1 MGAEQGGGQTKHPID
16 FDSLL
21 EGASAE
27 SMDGMDALL
36 DAVAYAKTLPE
47 REQKIL
53 MLFCEG
59 YTQEEIGARVGVTKG
74 RICQILTAIKQKAQ
88 ILAIDSDEHYAE

>member
-1 MGAEQGGGQTKHPID
+1 MEAITGAEVN

-21 EGASAE
+21 EGANTE
-27 SMDGMDALL
+27 SVDDMDALI
-36 DAVAYAKTLPE
+36 DAVAYAKTLPR

-74 RICQILTAIKQKAQ
+74 RICQILRGICKR
-88 ILAIDSDEHYAE
+88 

>member
-1 MGAEQGGGQTKHPID
+1 MEAITGSEMNID
-16 FDSLL
+16 DLVS
-21 EGASAE
+21 GASFE
-27 SMDGMDALL
+27 DMGDFDALL
-36 DAVAYAKTLPE
+36 DAAVFVRGLSE

-74 RICQILTAIKQKAQ
+74 RICQILRGICKRWLIST
-88 ILAIDSDEHYAE
+88 H

>member
-1 MGAEQGGGQTKHPID
+1 METITEHPIID
-16 FDSLL
+16 FDGLL

-27 SMDGMDALL
+27 NMSDMDVLI

-59 YTQEEIGARVGVTKG
+59 YTQEEIGARVGVSQRHIG
-74 RICQILTAIKQKAQ
+74 RILSSMSKKAQ
-88 ILAIDSDEHYAE
+88 NLAIDSDEHYAE

>member
-1 MGAEQGGGQTKHPID
+1 MN

-27 SMDGMDALL
+27 SMDGMDALI
-36 DAVAYAKTLPE
+36 DAVAYAKTLPA

-59 YTQEEIGARVGVTKG
+59 YTTREIGAKVGISHQHVSRIIKAMCQKG
-74 RICQILTAIKQKAQ
+74 EKV
-88 ILAIDSDEHYAE
+88 AIDSDDYYAE

>member
-1 MGAEQGGGQTKHPID
+1 LEAATEHPID
-16 FDSLL
+16 FDGLL

-27 SMDGMDALL
+27 NMSDMDVLI

-59 YTQEEIGARVGVTKG
+59 YTTREIGV
-74 RICQILTAIKQKAQ
+74 RIDYTYSYISQILRGICKR
-88 ILAIDSDEHYAE
+88 

>member
-1 MGAEQGGGQTKHPID
+1 MEAATEHPID
-16 FDSLL
+16 FDGLL

-27 SMDGMDALL
+27 SMDRMDDLL
-36 DAVAYAKTLPE
+36 DAVAYAKSLPE

-59 YTQEEIGARVGVTKG
+59 YTQEEIGARVGVSQRHIG
-74 RICQILTAIKQKAQ
+74 RILSSMSKKAQ
-88 ILAIDSDEHYAE
+88 NLAIDSDEHYAE